1 MTNFE
6 KITKNESALVDWLR
20 GVIFCDKC
28 PVLKKCSCADNDK
41 PCQRLIYEWLKRED
55 GEEPEPDVFTW

>member
-6 KITKNESALVDWLR
+6 MITQNESALVDWLR
-20 GVIFCDKC
+20 GRISCRKC

-41 PCQRLIYEWLKRED
+41 PCQRLIYEWLKHKA
-55 GEEPEPDVFTW
+55 